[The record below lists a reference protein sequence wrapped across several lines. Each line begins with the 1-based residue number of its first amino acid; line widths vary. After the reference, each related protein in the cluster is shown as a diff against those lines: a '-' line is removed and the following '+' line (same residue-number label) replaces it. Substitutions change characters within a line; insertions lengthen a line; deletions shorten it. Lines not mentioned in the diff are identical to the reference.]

1 MNNKSLTKDLTTGN
15 IAVQL
20 ISYIAPLFLSNILQL
35 VYSITDMAVVGHF
48 VGKNGLAAVSVM
60 GEVITLLTFLAM
72 GFSNAGQVL
81 VSQYTGAKRYDKT
94 NGFVG
99 TFFSSIVLF
108 SIVLT
113 TLAVLL
119 HGPIIRG
126 VNIPPEMQSEAR
138 IYLLT
143 CSAGFIFTFAY
154 NAISATLRGLGDSV
168 HPFIF
173 VAISSVTNVV
183 LDLVFVAVLK
193 MGIFGA
199 ALATVISQCLSFTL
213 SSLFIF
219 RNRHRLGFDLTL
231 KSFIIRFDRL
241 KLLVK
246 LGAPLALQGGFIQF
260 VLIMVTSWINTYGV
274 VVISITGIG
283 NKLNSI
289 SQTFSSAVGTSA
301 STMIGQCLGA
311 GKHKRVMKATAVSGL
326 IAIGIATIWAS
337 LLMLFPE
344 AIFGIFTSDREVLD
358 AVPIFLPVAVLLIYS
373 SAFRSPM
380 NGLINGSGNPKMN
393 LLLAVVDGLIVHL
406 GLPLLCG
413 FVLDYGIMGLW
424 YGNAAAAFTPFF
436 IGLIYCFTGKWKR
449 IPSLVDRGAI
459 SDDQP

>member
-1 MNNKSLTKDLTTGN
+1 MNNKTLTRDLTTGN

-20 ISYIAPLFLSNILQL
+20 ISYIAPLFLSNVLQL

-60 GEVITLLTFLAM
+60 GEVITLLTYIAM
-72 GFSNAGQVL
+72 GFANAGQVL
-81 VSQYTGAKRYDKT
+81 ISQYTGAKRPDKT
-94 NGFVG
+94 SGFVG

-108 SIVLT
+108 SLILT
-113 TLAVLL
+113 AITLLF
-119 HGPIIRG
+119 HGPVIRG
-126 VNIPPEMQSEAR
+126 VNIPIEMQSEAR

-143 CSAGFIFTFAY
+143 CSAGFVFTFGY
-154 NAISATLRGLGDSV
+154 NAISATLRGMGDSR
-168 HPFIF
+168 HPFVF
-173 VAISSVTNVV
+173 VAIASVTNVV
-183 LDLVFVAVLK
+183 LDLFFVVALK

-199 ALATVISQCLSFTL
+199 AFATVISQCLSFTL
-213 SSLFIF
+213 SAVFMY
-219 RNRHRLGFDLTL
+219 RNRQKFAFDFALS
-231 KSFIIRFDRL
+231 SFAIKLDRL

-246 LGAPLALQGGFIQF
+246 LGAPLALQGGMIQL
-260 VLIMVTSWINTYGV
+260 VLILVASWINAYGV
-274 VVISITGIG
+274 IVISITGIG

-289 SQTFSSAVGTSA
+289 SQTFSSAVSTSA

-326 IAIGIATIWAS
+326 ISVGIASIWAS

-358 AVPIFLPVAVLLIYS
+358 AVPVFLPVAILLVYS

-393 LLLAVVDGLIVHL
+393 LTLAVVDGLIGHL

-436 IGLIYCFTGKWKR
+436 LGLIYCFSGKWKR
-449 IPSLVDRGAI
+449 IPNLVERSSA
-459 SDDQP
+459 SEEL